1 MIRRWCQSNGTIYK
15 KDFFRRCMSM
25 KLIKLLFAMILT
37 VGVLFGCDSTNVEP
51 NNSATEQAEV
61 QVEIIISVENG
72 EDIIATEELAIESG
86 TNLMTLMEDNFEVVN
101 DGGFIS
107 SINGIEAEDGQ
118 TYAWLYTINGEHAM
132 TGAEDYIIEDGDV
145 IEFDFH
151 SWE

>member
-1 MIRRWCQSNGTIYK
+1 
-15 KDFFRRCMSM
+15 M

>member
-1 MIRRWCQSNGTIYK
+1 MIN
-15 KDFFRRCMSM
+15 M
-25 KLIKLLFAMILT
+25 KLRKLLFAMILA
-37 VGVLFGCDSTNVEP
+37 VGVLVGCDSTNVEP
-51 NNSATEQAEV
+51 NVSEAEQAEI
-61 QVEIIISVENG
+61 QVEIILSLENG
-72 EDIIATEELAIESG
+72 EEIIAEEELAVEEG
-86 TNLMTLMEDNFEVVN
+86 TNLMTVMEDNFEVVN

>member
-1 MIRRWCQSNGTIYK
+1 
-15 KDFFRRCMSM
+15 M
-25 KLIKLLFAMILT
+25 KLVKLLFAMILT
-37 VGVLFGCDSTNVEP
+37 IGVLFGCDSTDVEP
-51 NNSATEQAEV
+51 NASETEQAEI

-72 EDIIATEELAIESG
+72 EELIAEENLAIEKG
-86 TNLMTLMEDNFEVVN
+86 KNLMEVMEENFDIVN

-107 SINGIEAEDGQ
+107 AINEIKPEDGEP
-118 TYAWLYTINGEHAM
+118 YAWFYTINGEYAQ